1 MRTDDRRTP
10 ARLKARAVQWLAA
23 RDHSRSE
30 LAAKLQRWA
39 CQAPRS
45 SASGNRAEFAEDGFD
60 EQANSGSSEA
70 IEPPAELSRED
81 LRRVIDAVLD
91 ELQTAGWLDE
101 DRFVE
106 SRVRVRSAR
115 FGNRRIH
122 AELAQHGIELS
133 AETSQALVDT
143 ELERCRQLL
152 AGRYPAPSADLR
164 ERARRQRFL
173 AARGFSSGVI
183 ARALAARDD

>member
-1 MRTDDRRTP
+1 M
-10 ARLKARAVQWLAA
+10 QWLAA

-30 LAAKLQRWA
+30 LATKLLRWA

-45 SASGNRAEFAEDGFD
+45 SASARQVGPAEDGFD
-60 EQANSGSSEA
+60 APASSGCPESTET
-70 IEPPAELSRED
+70 PAEMPRED

-91 ELQTAGWLDE
+91 ELQTARWLDE
-101 DRFVE
+101 NRFVE

-122 AELAQHGIELS
+122 AELAQHGLELS
-133 AETSQALVDT
+133 EQTRQALNDS
-143 ELERCRQLL
+143 ELERCLQLL
-152 AGRYPAPSADLR
+152 AVRYPNPPADLR
-164 ERARRQRFL
+164 EMARRQRFL

-183 ARALAARDD
+183 ARALGARDE